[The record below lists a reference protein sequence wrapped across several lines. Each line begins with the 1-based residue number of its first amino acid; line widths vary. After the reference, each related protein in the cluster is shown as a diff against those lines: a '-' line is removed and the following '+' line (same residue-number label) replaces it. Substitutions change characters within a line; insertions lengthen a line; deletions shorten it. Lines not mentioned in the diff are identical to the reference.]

1 MDTTFEI
8 RTTERTGRLARLP
21 GVARVAGVLAA
32 AGVVVLVSPWA
43 LHVLAHAPVVC
54 PLRSLFGV
62 PCPGCGTTRAFF
74 ALGGGHIAASLR
86 LNVLG
91 AVVWLLVAL
100 ALARF
105 AGLVPKHLF
114 DRASQA
120 LVAAGL
126 VLALAVWIVALA
138 GRFVF

>member
-1 MDTTFEI
+1 MDTTLEMGAGGQAAWF
-8 RTTERTGRLARLP
+8 ARLP

-32 AGVVVLVSPWA
+32 VGVVVLVSPWA

-54 PLRSLFGV
+54 PLRALFGV

-74 ALGGGHIAASLR
+74 ALGGGHLVASLR

-91 AVVWLLVAL
+91 AVVWLLVVL

-105 AGLVPKHLF
+105 AGLMPKRLF
-114 DRASQA
+114 DRVGQA